1 MGKSPSSR
9 MKQTSSNKPESLLD
23 NQNRHQ
29 INEYTPSDE
38 DFMNDEGW
46 INMDIVKGRAR
57 KVCFILMIT
66 SSFGYL
72 FDEFFFYNDINTD
85 TNFLSIIKWCISNNS
100 FLM

>member
-1 MGKSPSSR
+1 M
-9 MKQTSSNKPESLLD
+9 
-23 NQNRHQ
+23 NRN
-29 INEYTPSDE
+29 IISDQ

-72 FDEFFFYNDINTD
+72 FDVFFTLWREGYCHRNVCASVRLHDNASISHEIFTKLSKIVHICVR
-85 TNFLSIIKWCISNNS
+85 TNPI
-100 FLM
+100 